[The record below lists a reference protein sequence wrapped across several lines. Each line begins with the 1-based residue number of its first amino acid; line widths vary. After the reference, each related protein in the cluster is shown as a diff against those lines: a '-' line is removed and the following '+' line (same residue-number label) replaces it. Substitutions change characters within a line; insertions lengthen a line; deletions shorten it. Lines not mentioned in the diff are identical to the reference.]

1 MSKLLIT
8 SGCSFSDISFMDR
21 KTWPLV
27 LADSLI
33 EYKGLHLGKSSNGN
47 GLISRRL
54 IYAVS
59 DALQNNKPSDIIVGV
74 MWSGSARHDFYNEG
88 PEYKNTKPVICTIE
102 NPTGFVNE
110 TKNWIVYNH
119 LWDDNITPN
128 CATYYKK
135 FHDPI
140 YGQITTIEHV
150 LRTQWFLEK
159 HNIKYFMTT
168 YMSEVFS
175 VEFINHPEVEYLYK
189 QIDFDKFLP
198 VTGEY
203 DWCMKHMPNDFPII
217 NDNHP
222 GTKQHTIFTEHVII
236 PFLKEK
242 QYI

>member
-8 SGCSFSDISFMDR
+8 SGCSFSDVSFMNC
-21 KTWPLV
+21 KTWPLI
-27 LADSLI
+27 LTDLLT
-33 EYKGLHLGKSSNGN
+33 EYKTLHLGKSSNGN

-54 IYAVS
+54 IHSIA
-59 DALQNNKPSDIIVGV
+59 DALKNNKSSDILVGV
-74 MWSGSARHDFYNEG
+74 MWSGPARYDFYNEG
-88 PEYKNTKPVICTIE
+88 SEYKNTKPVIYTIE

-135 FHDPI
+135 FYDPI

-159 HNIKYFMTT
+159 HNIKYFMST
-168 YMSEVFS
+168 YKSEVFS
-175 VEFINHPEVEYLYK
+175 SEFINHPEVEYLYK

-198 VTGEY
+198 IIGQLE
-203 DWCMKHMPNDFPII
+203 WCMEHTDLELPKNR
-217 NDNHP
+217 HP
-222 GTKQHTIFTEHVII
+222 SSEQNKKFTDEIII
-236 PFLKEK
+236 PFLKQKE
-242 QYI
+242 YI